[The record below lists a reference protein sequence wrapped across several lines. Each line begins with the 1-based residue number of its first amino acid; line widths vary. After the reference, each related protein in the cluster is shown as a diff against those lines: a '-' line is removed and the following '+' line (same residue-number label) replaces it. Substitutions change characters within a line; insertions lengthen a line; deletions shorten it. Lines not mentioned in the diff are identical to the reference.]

1 MRRTFL
7 LILIAAGLFLSFGT
21 AGILCAEEDDISV
34 KAEVDKAFLT
44 IGDLVT
50 YTVTITHDPE
60 IKILTRIPSPDTS
73 VLEIKKIEDVN
84 LKEKKKRVTGR
95 RFVLTTYRLGDFV
108 LDPVTIRYQTA
119 DGSEKSI
126 QTNKIYLSVKS
137 IAEGEPKE
145 DIRDVKSVVSLTRRF
160 ARIGT
165 VLLVAVAVLA
175 GYWIYSKFLRKRVA
189 SLIPETVLSPEDEA
203 LSLLRELFDS
213 DLLRKG
219 FVKIYYL
226 KLSEILR
233 VYLEKR
239 YGILAVE
246 STTYEI
252 MRSLRETAIPQSLKE
267 KMNYV
272 LSSSDLAKFAKWVPP
287 PTEVV
292 TINKRA
298 EEIVLESAPETETAN
313 ASSGEAP
320 HGV

>member
-1 MRRTFL
+1 M
-7 LILIAAGLFLSFGT
+7 
-21 AGILCAEEDDISV
+21 
-34 KAEVDKAFLT
+34 
-44 IGDLVT
+44 
-50 YTVTITHDPE
+50 
-60 IKILTRIPSPDTS
+60 
-73 VLEIKKIEDVN
+73 
-84 LKEKKKRVTGR
+84 
-95 RFVLTTYRLGDFV
+95 
-108 LDPVTIRYQTA
+108 TIRYQTA